1 MNTNSSTGAKQSVN
15 VGKVER
21 IASIL
26 AGGVLLY
33 KALKD
38 INDKQSASSYGLS
51 NRTYQTG
58 ETPSGLSDTT
68 YETNDPSYVSAN
80 KASDPANSSYSV
92 KDSFKKP
99 KGNTD
104 KKKIAMAVAGGFLAY
119 RGITGHCDVYK
130 LAGKRKLP
138 DTVKNINIRT
148 LVTVNKPRHEVY
160 SFWRKLSNLPLFM
173 EHLKRVEVIDERR
186 SHWEAKIPGDVV
198 KIEWDAE
205 IVKEIDGELISW
217 NSMPHASIQNAGK
230 VEFRDADENGT
241 EIKVIITYRAPFG
254 DVGEGITSLLNPMFE
269 KMIKKDVKNFKRYI
283 ETGENALVES

>member
-21 IASIL
+21 IASIV

-38 INDKQSASSYGLS
+38 LSNEPKSTFYGSGDTAYDSAKTSYGRS
-51 NRTYQTG
+51 N
-58 ETPSGLSDTT
+58 TP
-68 YETNDPSYVSAN
+68 YDPTESF
-80 KASDPANSSYSV
+80 YSE
-92 KDSFKKP
+92 KDISKP

-104 KKKIAMAVAGGFLAY
+104 KKKIAMAIAGGFLAY
-119 RGITGHCDVYK
+119 RGITGHCDIYK

-138 DTVKNINIRT
+138 DTVKNINIKT

-160 SFWRKLSNLPLFM
+160 AFWRKLSNLPLFM
-173 EHLKRVEVIDERR
+173 SHLKTVEVLDDQR
-186 SHWEAKIPGDVV
+186 SHWEAKVPGNII
-198 KIEWDAE
+198 KLEWDAE
-205 IVKEIDGELISW
+205 IVKEIEGELISW
-217 NSMPHASIQNAGK
+217 NSLPHASIQNAGK

-241 EIKVIITYRAPFG
+241 EIRVVITYRAPFG
-254 DVGEGITSLLNPMFE
+254 DVGEGVTSLFNPMFE
-269 KMIKKDVKNFKRYI
+269 KMIKTDVKNFKRYI